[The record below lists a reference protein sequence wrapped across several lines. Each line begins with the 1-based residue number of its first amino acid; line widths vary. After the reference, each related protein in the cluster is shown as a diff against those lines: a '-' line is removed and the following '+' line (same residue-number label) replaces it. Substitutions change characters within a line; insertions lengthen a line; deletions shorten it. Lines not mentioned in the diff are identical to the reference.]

1 MSTHRPMIDFA
12 NFDLNLLKIFDVIMQ
27 ERNLTQAADRLG
39 KSVAGVSHALRRLR
53 EELGDELFES
63 PGRGM
68 VPTRRALEIAPA
80 VREAL
85 VTIRHGL
92 TTEPAFD
99 PKTARR
105 RFVIDLP
112 IGSEMILAPYL
123 MAYIEKHAPNVS
135 IQIFNNRASVVRS
148 ELRYGET
155 ELAIDYEVVEGDG
168 MRHELLY
175 DDRWVLLSRKGH
187 SKLQPGSEV
196 SLEMYQSLRH
206 IGSSWTRN
214 KTEGPLS
221 TRLESR
227 RIERD
232 VAFHVPSMASIPSV
246 VESTDLVCAMSERVA
261 RYFTCRWELQ
271 SHPLTFEMSPIPIY
285 LAWHQRHDTDPGIM
299 WLREAMKITCENI

>member
-1 MSTHRPMIDFA
+1 MIDFA

-80 VREAL
+80 IREAL

-92 TTEPAFD
+92 TTETVFD
-99 PKTARR
+99 PKSAQR

-112 IGSEMILAPYL
+112 IGAEMILAPYL
-123 MAYIEKHAPNVS
+123 MAYIEQNAPNVS
-135 IQIFNNRASVVRS
+135 LQIFNNRANVVRS

-155 ELAIDYEVVEGDG
+155 ELAIDYEAVEGDG
-168 MRHELLY
+168 MRQELLY
-175 DDRWVLLSRKGH
+175 NDRWVLLSRKGH
-187 SKLQPGSEV
+187 SKLPPPDGEI
-196 SLEMYQSLRH
+196 SLDLYQTLRH

-227 RIERD
+227 QIERD
-232 VAFHVPSMASIPSV
+232 IGYHVPSMASIPSV
-246 VESTDLVCAMSERVA
+246 VESTELVCALSERVA
-261 RYFTCRWELQ
+261 RYFTRRWELQ
-271 SHPLTFEMSPIPIY
+271 SHPLAFEMNPIPIY
-285 LAWHQRHDTDPGIM
+285 LAWHQRHDTDPGIT
-299 WLREAMKITCENI
+299 WLREAMKISCENI